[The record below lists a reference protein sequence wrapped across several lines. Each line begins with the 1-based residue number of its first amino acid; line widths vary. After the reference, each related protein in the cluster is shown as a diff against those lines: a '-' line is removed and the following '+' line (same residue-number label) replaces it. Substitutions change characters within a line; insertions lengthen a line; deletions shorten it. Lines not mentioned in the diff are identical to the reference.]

1 MSWGGRLAHSLG
13 SSSPPYDSF
22 LDQMVTQS
30 PGGRVE
36 EWACPVL
43 PTLAQPWDA
52 ADSRPERCFLGGGGG
67 VAGTPSLSKAWALC
81 FPFTRPGSFPLTPHP
96 SLPPHSWE
104 AVTGVWGRGR
114 GCDELGQLAPPVLWL
129 RWGARKLGRHI
140 CRVPSPG
147 SPALAVWHPGCPTGR
162 DRKLPPHWAVC
173 LGTGLICFLLGAAA
187 AVCWARGLAHLQ

>member
-1 MSWGGRLAHSLG
+1 M
-13 SSSPPYDSF
+13 
-22 LDQMVTQS
+22 
-30 PGGRVE
+30 
-36 EWACPVL
+36 
-43 PTLAQPWDA
+43 
-52 ADSRPERCFLGGGGG
+52 
-67 VAGTPSLSKAWALC
+67 AGTPSLSKAWALC

-96 SLPPHSWE
+96 SLPPPSWE

-162 DRKLPPHWAVC
+162 DRKLPPS
-173 LGTGLICFLLGAAA
+173 LGSLPWHRPDLFSPRSSCRCLLGKRAGSS
-187 AVCWARGLAHLQ
+187 AVGQGPQPESPSHTLSPNSGPCLSLLPHPYPRKRRSRSWRLTWMNSWTWRAMIPELPGSR